1 MAVVSHQ
8 CTARVTVE
16 SATRYRRIL
25 VRIQNMEPRPASSKY
40 TQIKATYDSSNLWY
54 PVLKAMNGV
63 PTEGIMTAEIADD
76 AHRQSKRSSEG
87 KRMTD
92 STGRRRQHDGSNR
105 EGRERGSG
113 TDASSRRQPPDP
125 HRRQE
130 TGGGLTPAGP
140 PLFESPSCNHLDR
153 QRQKYH
159 AKQGVAAL
167 SALVPRAAVRKRT
180 QQRIDR
186 ELASRILT
194 TATRHV

>member
-1 MAVVSHQ
+1 MCLLRTIAVVSHQ
-8 CTARVTVE
+8 RIKRVTAE

-25 VRIQNMEPRPASSKY
+25 VRIQHMEPRPASPKC
-40 TQIKATYDSSNLWY
+40 TQIKAAYDSSNLWY
-54 PVLKAMNGV
+54 PELEAMNRI
-63 PTEGIMTAEIADD
+63 PTEGIMTAEIAED

-130 TGGGLTPAGP
+130 RAEDRRRADSHWL
-140 PLFESPSCNHLDR
+140 PLFESPSCNHMHR
-153 QRQKYH
+153 RKQKYY
-159 AKQGVAAL
+159 AMEGVPAL
-167 SALVPRAAVRKRT
+167 SALVPRAAVSKRT
-180 QQRIDR
+180 Q
-186 ELASRILT
+186 
-194 TATRHV
+194 

>member
-1 MAVVSHQ
+1 MG
-8 CTARVTVE
+8 R
-16 SATRYRRIL
+16 
-25 VRIQNMEPRPASSKY
+25 M
-40 TQIKATYDSSNLWY
+40 
-54 PVLKAMNGV
+54 
-63 PTEGIMTAEIADD
+63 PTEGIMTAEIAED

-92 STGRRRQHDGSNR
+92 STGGRRQHDGSNR

-140 PLFESPSCNHLDR
+140 PLFESLSCNYIHR
-153 QRQKYH
+153 QMQKYY
-159 AKQGVAAL
+159 AIGGVAAL
-167 SALVPRAAVRKRT
+167 SAPALRAAVRKRT
-180 QQRIDR
+180 QRRIDG
-186 ELASRILT
+186 ELASGILT